1 VEFNPNEEAPVSANP
16 TYLPGPQPGEHPGIE
31 RRSAY
36 RYPILQRCFVRPP
49 APPEAVR
56 AGRTGSAGPGDTEAW
71 RCIAYNISLLGIGIT
86 MPFQPPLGTVLEV
99 QAWESPASRPLRV
112 RVVRTAEVEFL
123 WFCGCELLTPL
134 DDAELQVWVAQPQNW
149 VPVE

>member
-16 TYLPGPQPGEHPGIE
+16 TYLSGPEPGEHPGIE

-36 RYPILQRCFVRPP
+36 RYPILQRCLVRPP
-49 APPEAVR
+49 APQNA
-56 AGRTGSAGPGDTEAW
+56 EAW

-86 MPFQPPLGTVLEV
+86 MPFPPPGIVLEV

-112 RVVRTAEVEFL
+112 RVVRTAPVEFL

-134 DDAELQVWVAQPQNW
+134 DDAELQVWVVQPQNW
-149 VPVE
+149 VPAG